1 MKFENYSFLK
11 IHTKLSLEHSF
22 YFADYVTIVQF
33 SRSKYSLLEIWWTG
47 ALLFG
52 ILVMKVW
59 KSWFHPLSKARA
71 YSVFIFIYQQFEPS
85 CLWHKIVTVT
95 NLCGQTILVQT
106 SQLPLFVFCLGTGK
120 SVSEIYSLSWNFDWQ
135 IFPMAKHGEIS
146 FLAPM

>member
-11 IHTKLSLEHSF
+11 IHTKLSLEQF
-22 YFADYVTIVQF
+22 LFCRLRDYSSVFPVKIFPTWNMVN
-33 SRSKYSLLEIWWTG
+33 R

-71 YSVFIFIYQQFEPS
+71 YSVFIFIYQQFEPI

-120 SVSEIYSLSWNFDWQ
+120 SVSEIYILSWNFDWQ